1 MVRRTSSAAVC
12 VAVAV
17 AFTSSW
23 YVSAQSS
30 RQASLSAASR
40 ATPAAAALNPA
51 SSPEA
56 LGFDSTMAQALLD
69 EACEG
74 DPEE

>member
-1 MVRRTSSAAVC
+1 MVRRTSSAPVC

-30 RQASLSAASR
+30 RQPSLSASSR
-40 ATPAAAALNPA
+40 ATPAAADTAFYVSRDKAVRLAAVYAGNPKT
-51 SSPEA
+51 
-56 LGFDSTMAQALLD
+56 GQD
-69 EACEG
+69 
-74 DPEE
+74 